1 MSVEMSPDQGAFA
14 GDVDMAPRPNFSP
27 FLTLHPNV
35 TLLGTQWLLK
45 DFQDFPA
52 FVRTRVLSKIPCNG
66 HPTLETLTI
75 TLIHPEWSGDI
86 FPQFHFVLLANH
98 LRLNKFKVA
107 AVDDTGY
114 AVKLKL
120 TNELSPA
127 SLVQLVSSF
136 PSLTDLDVCISK
148 FPCVFS
154 ECKCQL
160 SKIPIKIEYRGTL
173 ASLTKLRTL
182 RLQEYKT
189 YHCTCPLCSCHQSG
203 ECGRP
208 KRPIEK
214 VFPPR
219 QYIKELSF
227 LLPTLRHLASIE
239 IIILGDYLPPLS
251 EDEDEDIDIF
261 SYAASV
267 EVNYRFSV
275 KRKSRVPKVILDST
289 HISYGDR

>member
-1 MSVEMSPDQGAFA
+1 HSPLLHTLRLKLQISFNENEFPYDGFEDLVDTINIIRLPVLTTLDMSVEMSPDQGAFP

-45 DFQDFPA
+45 DFSGLPRLQ
-52 FVRTRVLSKIPCNG
+52 
-66 HPTLETLTI
+66 
-75 TLIHPEWSGDI
+75 WSGDI
-86 FPQFHFVLLANH
+86 FPQFHFVPLANH
-98 LRLNKFKVA
+98 LCLNKSEVA

-114 AVKLKL
+114 AVKL

-136 PSLTDLDVCISK
+136 PNLTDLDVCISK
-148 FPCVFS
+148 FLV
-154 ECKCQL
+154 
-160 SKIPIKIEYRGTL
+160 
-173 ASLTKLRTL
+173 RTHG
-182 RLQEYKT
+182 K
-189 YHCTCPLCSCHQSG
+189 
-203 ECGRP
+203 CGRP

-227 LLPTLRHLASIE
+227 LLRHLASIE
-239 IIILGDYLPPLS
+239 IIILGDHLPPLS

-275 KRKSRVPKVILDST
+275 NRKSTVPKGIKPSVLRVRRNFYAVYLVRYALPVRNDQKRKGKRDGYDRLK
-289 HISYGDR
+289 HAGDR